1 MNSFK
6 IDRNLYKEIEA
17 YVKLNELG
25 DVDLY
30 INNLLK
36 ESFTIKKYDK
46 VFDIGKTIK
55 VGAKTVKVEEDK
67 PIKLEEVKKENIE
80 EIKKEEDLYG
90 E

>member
-55 VGAKTVKVEEDK
+55 VDVKTVKAEGD
-67 PIKLEEVKKENIE
+67 KLEEVKKENIE